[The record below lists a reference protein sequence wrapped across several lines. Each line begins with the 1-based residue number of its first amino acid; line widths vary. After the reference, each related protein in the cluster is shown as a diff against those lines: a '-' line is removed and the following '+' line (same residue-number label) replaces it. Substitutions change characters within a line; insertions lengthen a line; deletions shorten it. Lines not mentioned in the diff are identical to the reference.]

1 MAVIKDI
8 NENVRLGGK
17 RMKKKYRISVHGC
30 DDSTIIEKELTEDEL
45 KTIQSV
51 AAEVT
56 ESSEYV
62 CMPTMRIEELKQ

>member
-1 MAVIKDI
+1 
-8 NENVRLGGK
+8 
-17 RMKKKYRISVHGC
+17 MKKKYRISVHGC

-56 ESSEYV
+56 ETSEYV
-62 CMPTMRIEELKQ
+62 CMPTMKVEEMEE